1 MLIFIEAIKVPSDPR
16 FVVDTMLGNLARW
29 LRILGYDTIYS
40 PTIEDWA
47 ILKIAENERRII
59 LTRDVGL
66 YRRAIKKGLE
76 AFLIDTPKIEEMLR
90 ELARRYSILIEFNEN
105 DTRCPICN
113 TLLRKAS
120 SLTEVSGKVD
130 KKILVSYRSF
140 WVCPSCD
147 KIYWKGKHW
156 KTIEN
161 ILSSI
166 S

>member
-1 MLIFIEAIKVPSDPR
+1 MPSDPR

-29 LRILGYDTIYS
+29 LRILGYDAIYS
-40 PTIEDWA
+40 PKMEDWA
-47 ILKIAENERRII
+47 ILKTAEEEGRII

-76 AFLIDTPKIEEMLR
+76 AFLIDSSKIEEMLR
-90 ELARRYSILIEFNEN
+90 ELARRYNIRTEFNEN

-113 TLLRKAS
+113 TPLRKTS

-130 KKILVSYRSF
+130 KKILLSYRSF
-140 WVCPSCD
+140 WVCPSCG

-166 S
+166 